1 MKTFFLLDFY
11 EDNVITNLANTVP
24 WNDIFIVVTPKK
36 QQNLAGP
43 GTIRAFMR
51 PVVQSNSRS
60 TGQPRLLQVQVLMI
74 SFCRSSQSL
83 IKTPFFL
90 IYEYFLQIYMTFC

>member
-24 WNDIFIVVTPKK
+24 WNDIFIVVTEETAKFS
-36 QQNLAGP
+36 
-43 GTIRAFMR
+43 GTRDDQRIYASCGT
-51 PVVQSNSRS
+51 VNSRS